1 MAAMIDTTATMSA
14 RIGHPIKLS
23 IPSYDIAEPKMSASA
38 AAKSTAPPAKKWC
51 TVRAKRDDDVRAVLG
66 ETASAPLTARR
77 RARALRRLQALG
89 VVSAPARS

>member
-1 MAAMIDTTATMSA
+1 M
-14 RIGHPIKLS
+14 
-23 IPSYDIAEPKMSASA
+23 
-38 AAKSTAPPAKKWC
+38 
-51 TVRAKRDDDVRAVLG
+51 RAKRDDDVRAVLG